1 MGFHDVRFPDDIAY
15 GSQGGPGFNTNV
27 IVTDS
32 GAEERIA
39 RWSEARHRYDVSYG
53 IRTLSQ
59 VNILKEFYMARQG
72 VANAFRYKDFAD
84 FTTGTTGT
92 GAHTNL
98 DVLIGVGDGSNKNFQ
113 LIKIYES
120 GGFLRNR
127 TITYPVVGTVLVT
140 EDGVSQTLGED
151 FTVNST
157 TGVVSFTVAPVN
169 LKDVKAGFEFDVPV
183 RFGEEVDASLQ
194 MTYDSFE
201 SGSISSI
208 PLIEVINEEPVD
220 DEFYFGGAATPI
232 ALDADITLTQINGR
246 VQRLDP
252 TGSGK
257 KVFLPDETNLK
268 LGGPYFYMQNADTTD
283 SFALRTFADVAV
295 ATIAKSPDAGSRV
308 VVVLGLNASSVKT
321 WYVF

>member
-39 RWSEARHRYDVSYG
+39 RWSEARHRFDAAYG
-53 IRTLSQ
+53 IRTLAQ
-59 VNILKEFYMARQG
+59 VNLVKEFYMARQG
-72 VANAFRYKDFAD
+72 VANAFRFKDFAD
-84 FTTGTTGT
+84 FTTGTNGT
-92 GAHTNL
+92 GAHANS
-98 DVLIGVGDGSNKNFQ
+98 DVLIGTGDGSNKNFQ
-113 LIKIYES
+113 LIKIYTS
-120 GGFLRNR
+120 GGFPKNR
-127 TITYPVVGTVLVT
+127 TITFPVSGTVLVT
-140 EDGVSQTLGED
+140 KDAVSQTEGGD
-151 FTVNST
+151 FTVNHV
-157 TGVVSFTVAPVN
+157 TGVVSFTVAPADT
-169 LKDVKAGFEFDVPV
+169 LDIKAGCEFDVPV
-183 RFGEEVDASLQ
+183 RFGEEVDSALQ

-232 ALDADITLTQINGR
+232 SLGADITLTQINGR
-246 VQRLDP
+246 VQRIDP
-252 TGSGK
+252 SGPGF

-283 SFALRTFADVAV
+283 SFALKTFADVAV